1 MKLWPSILPF
11 AHAKKILLLW
21 RKWAIPGLC
30 LIYFRVFKQTL
41 PNSYSII
48 LLHKGKHQCILFYW
62 FGFSCFDILT
72 VSTDIALFVEYK
84 PAKQEVSHIAYFSHI
99 VILLADVSWV
109 KWVNWEE
116 QKSWSYVCQILTFW
130 ERIMALEPWRPVRAQ
145 VWFYIIF
152 HIKV

>member
-1 MKLWPSILPF
+1 MRDRATTKTSQKLFFDENRKNSDSAKFRFVFRFSKFVLDFTGRCMFPF

-109 KWVNWEE
+109 K
-116 QKSWSYVCQILTFW
+116 
-130 ERIMALEPWRPVRAQ
+130 
-145 VWFYIIF
+145 
-152 HIKV
+152 